1 MYGHSMPNL
10 MERGLWRHADFLKL
24 WAAQA
29 VSSFGSRITREGLPL
44 AAILT
49 LDASP
54 AQLGILAALAR
65 GPGLIVGLFAG
76 GWIDSAHRRPLLIGA
91 DLFRMALLMTVP
103 LAAWSHLLTMPQL
116 YVVAALIGAAS
127 ILFDIADH
135 AYLPSLI
142 GKPDLLEGNAKLAVT
157 ESTAEIGGPALA
169 GVLFQVFTPPIA
181 ILVDAAT
188 YLVSALSL
196 GAIRTPEP
204 PPVPRKRN
212 QHWLADLKFGFEAV
226 MGQPLIRPML
236 IMTVVQTF
244 FGSFFAGLYM
254 LFAIKTLGLSTS
266 LMGVTIAVGGVGAL
280 SGALLARLSVARLGP
295 GPAILVMGMISAVSA
310 LLIPLAPA
318 SVVGGTVVLMIG
330 QWFGDAFAVAA
341 MVPAGTLRQTV
352 FPREVLGRTGAVFHV
367 AAGAMA
373 VVGAI
378 VGGVAAE
385 HVGIRPTMWVGALGI
400 IAGQLILV
408 FSPLRQLS
416 KMPE

>member
-1 MYGHSMPNL
+1 MPNL
-10 MERGLWRHADFLKL
+10 SERGLWRHADFLKL

-29 VSSFGSRITREGLPL
+29 VSSFGARITREGIPL

-49 LDASP
+49 LDATP

-76 GWIDSAHRRPLLIGA
+76 GWVDGARRRPLLIWA
-91 DLFRMALLMTVP
+91 DIFRAALLLTIP
-103 LAAWSHLLTMPQL
+103 LAAWTHWLTMPQL
-116 YVVAALIGAAS
+116 YGVAALVGAAS

-188 YLVSALSL
+188 YVVSALSL
-196 GAIRTPEP
+196 GAIRQVEP
-204 PPVPRKRN
+204 PPAPRERD

-254 LFAIKTLGLSTS
+254 LFAIRTLGLSTS

-295 GPAILVMGMISAVSA
+295 GPAILIMGMISAVSA

-318 SVVGGTVVLMIG
+318 SVIGGTIVLMIG

-352 FPREVLGRTGAVFHV
+352 FPREMLGRTGAVFHV
-367 AAGAMA
+367 ATGAMA
-373 VVGAI
+373 VVGAL

-385 HVGIRPTMWVGALGI
+385 HFGIRPTMWVGALGI
-400 IAGQLILV
+400 VAGQLVLV
-408 FSPLRQLS
+408 LSPLRQLS

>member
-1 MYGHSMPNL
+1 MAN
-10 MERGLWRHADFLKL
+10 LWRHTDFLKL

-29 VSSFGSRITREGLPL
+29 VSSFGARITREGIPL

-49 LDASP
+49 LDATP
-54 AQLGILAALAR
+54 AQLGLLAALSR
-65 GPGLIVGLFAG
+65 GPGLVVGIFGG
-76 GWIDSAHRRPLLIGA
+76 GWVDSARRRPLLIGA
-91 DLFRMALLMTVP
+91 DLFRAALLLTVP
-103 LAAWSHLLTMPQL
+103 LAAWTHWLTMPQL
-116 YVVAALIGAAS
+116 YGVAALVGAAS

-135 AYLPSLI
+135 AYLPSLVD
-142 GKPDLLEGNAKLAVT
+142 KPDLLEGNAKLAVT

-169 GVLFQVFTPPIA
+169 GVLFQIFTPPIA
-181 ILVDAAT
+181 ILLDAAS
-188 YLVSALSL
+188 YVVSALTL
-196 GAIRTPEP
+196 GTIRQVEP
-204 PPVPRKRN
+204 PPAPRKRD
-212 QHWLADLKFGFEAV
+212 QHWLADLKFGFDAV
-226 MGQPLIRPML
+226 MAQPLIRPML

-295 GPAILVMGMISAVSA
+295 GPAILVMGMVSAVSA

-318 SVVGGTVVLMIG
+318 SLVGGTVVLMIS

-352 FPREVLGRTGAVFHV
+352 FPRDMLGRTGAVFHV
-367 AAGAMA
+367 ATGAMA
-373 VVGAI
+373 VVGAL
-378 VGGVAAE
+378 VGGMAAE
-385 HVGIRPTMWVGALGI
+385 HIGIRPTMWIGALGI